1 MNKSA
6 ITVKT
11 AIWLFLLI
19 LSLRSVGQE
28 IKLSGK
34 ITDSETGKPLP
45 AVSVNVKDKLTGTI
59 TAEDGT
65 FDLTVNKQKLPFY
78 ILITSVSHENKEIA
92 ITKNNQSVN
101 VSLLPKPAFLNE
113 VVTAASRVKENI
125 LRSPVTIEKMTLKDI
140 TENPSLTY
148 YDGLKNIKGM
158 EVVSSSLTYQQMNTR
173 GFNTT
178 GNSRF
183 LQMVDGVDNQTP
195 GLNFAVGNL
204 FGASD
209 IDVESVE
216 IIPGAASVLYGP
228 MAFNGALLIHTKD
241 PFHYQG
247 LTIQAKTGLNHI
259 GEKGVNPKGLGDF
272 ALRYAKAFNDR
283 LAFKIN
289 ASYLAGTDWYATN
302 YTDVSAQTPA
312 EKRGPNNPGRD
323 ALNIY
328 GDEVSKTLPGIGL
341 VSRTG
346 YEEKDLMNY
355 NVYSLKLN
363 GALHY
368 RIANNLE
375 VIYQYNLGKGTASY
389 TGSSRFD
396 LNNFVLQTHRIEF
409 KGSNY
414 FLRSYA
420 VTENSHDSYNTRS
433 LAQFINRDWV
443 RDLNG
448 NVVSP
453 AQADDVWFNR
463 YQAAFNGAISG
474 VTAGDNSAARAF
486 ADQGRFAPGSKDFK
500 AAKDASIHNYGL
512 SGAGVFSNSKFY
524 HTEGQYDFSN
534 HVKLFELLAGG
545 SFRYYDMFTNGSLFD
560 DKDNKVTIKEYGAFV
575 QAAKKLLDDKLKVTA
590 SMRYDKDENFDGS
603 FTPRLSAVYTV
614 ANTHNFRASYQTG
627 FRNPT
632 PVDQFIKLN
641 VGPITILG
649 GAPKNS
655 KGMGVYENSFTAAS
669 VGAFGGAF
677 GAASANGTPFPQAVS
692 DNKDLLKKS
701 NVAYIKP
708 EKEKA
713 FEVGY
718 KGLFQNKFLV
728 DINYYYSTYTDFIL
742 NTVVIQP
749 QHDVYGADGK
759 INFDA
764 ATDILEGKVHAFQ
777 LYTNAPDK
785 VSAQGVSLGLTYI
798 FDEGYTLGGNM
809 TWSSFNLKN
818 ADPNNVAQFNTPEY
832 STNATF
838 GNSNVHKGFGFNLS
852 WHWQSAFDWFGTFNG
867 MMPGRIHA
875 YSLVDFQ
882 VNKKLP
888 KSHSTIKLGASNIFN
903 NRIYQAYGSPAI
915 GAIYYVAI
923 TFDGLL
929 KK

>member
-1 MNKSA
+1 MKKNVIICKA
-6 ITVKT
+6 IL
-11 AIWLFLLI
+11 LFV
-19 LSLRSVGQE
+19 SVCFSFRSFAQE
-28 IKLSGK
+28 TNISGK
-34 ITDSETGKPLP
+34 LTDSETGKPL
-45 AVSVNVKDKLTGTI
+45 AGASINVKGKLIGTI
-59 TAEDGT
+59 TGEDGN
-65 FDLTVNKQKLPFY
+65 FQLTVNKQKLPFF
-78 ILITSVSHENKEIA
+78 ILITLISHETKEVE
-92 ITKNNQSVN
+92 ITKNNQPVN
-101 VSLLPKPAFLNE
+101 LSLSPKTALLNE

-140 TENPSLTY
+140 NENPSLTY
-148 YDGLKNIKGM
+148 YDGLQNLKGM
-158 EVVSSSLTYQQMNTR
+158 EVVSSSLTYKQVNTR

-216 IIPGAASVLYGP
+216 LIPGAASVLYGP

-241 PFHYQG
+241 PFQYQG
-247 LTIQAKTGLNHI
+247 LEVQLKTGLNHM
-259 GEKGVNPKGLGDF
+259 GESGVNPKSLNDF
-272 ALRYAKAFNDR
+272 ALRYAKAFNNR
-283 LAFKIN
+283 FAFKIN

-312 EKRGPNNPGRD
+312 DKRGPNNPGRD

-355 NVYSLKLN
+355 GVYSLKLN

-368 RIANNLE
+368 RITNNLE
-375 VIYQYNLGKGTASY
+375 VIYQYNYGKGTASY

-396 LNNFVLQTHRIEF
+396 LNNFVLQTHRLEF

-420 VTENSHDSYNTRS
+420 VSENSHDSYNTRS

-443 RDLNG
+443 QDLNG
-448 NVVSP
+448 NTVSP
-453 AQADDVWFNR
+453 GQADGMWFTR
-463 YQAAFNGAISG
+463 YQAAYDGTVSG
-474 VTAGDNSAARAF
+474 VTAANNDAARAF
-486 ADQGRFAPGSKDFK
+486 ADQGRFLPGTQAFK
-500 AAKDASIHNYGL
+500 NAKDASIHNYGL
-512 SGAGVFSNSKFY
+512 SGSGVFSNSKFY
-524 HTEGQYDFSN
+524 HTEGQYDFSKA
-534 HVKLFELLAGG
+534 VKYFELLAGG

-575 QAAKKLLDDKLKVTA
+575 QAAKKLFDDKLKVTA
-590 SMRYDKDENFDGS
+590 SMRYDKDENFDGN
-603 FTPRLSAVYTV
+603 FTPRVSAVYTV
-614 ANTHNFRASYQTG
+614 AKTHNFRASYQTG

-655 KGMGVYENSFTAAS
+655 KGMNVYENSFTAAS

-677 GAASANGTPFPQAVS
+677 GAASASGTPFPDAVAE
-692 DNKDLLKKS
+692 NKNLLQKS

-708 EKEKA
+708 ENEKA

-728 DINYYYSTYTDFIL
+728 DVNYYYSTYTDFIL

-749 QHDVYGADGK
+749 QHNVYGSDGT

-764 ATDILEGKVHAFQ
+764 ATDILNGDVHAFQ

-785 VSAQGVSLGLTYI
+785 VSAQSISLGLTYI
-798 FDEGYTLGGNM
+798 FEKGYNLGSNL
-809 TWSSFNLKN
+809 TWSSFNIRN
-818 ADPNNVAQFNTPEY
+818 ANPVNVAQFNTPEY
-832 STNATF
+832 SSNVIF
-838 GNSNVHKGFGFNLS
+838 GNSNAYKGFGFNLA
-852 WHWQSAFDWFGTFNG
+852 WHWQSAFDWYGTFNG
-867 MMPGRIHA
+867 MNPGRINA
-875 YSLVDFQ
+875 YSLVDLQ
-882 VNKKLP
+882 INKKLP
-888 KSHSTIKLGASNIFN
+888 KMHSTIKLGSSNIFN
-903 NRIYQAYGSPAI
+903 NRIYQSYGSPAI
-915 GAIYYVAI
+915 GAIYYVGI
-923 TFDGLL
+923 TFNDLL